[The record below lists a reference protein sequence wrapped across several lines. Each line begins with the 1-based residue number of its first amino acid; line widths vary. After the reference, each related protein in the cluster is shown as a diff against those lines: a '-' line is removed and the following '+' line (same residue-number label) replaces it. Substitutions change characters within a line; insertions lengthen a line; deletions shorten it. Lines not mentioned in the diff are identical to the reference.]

1 MKINVPSE
9 NTCICSDQRALVY
22 SVINTLEKQLVYMN
36 MAWNALMSVYIGC
49 KSNLIMLIVPI

>member
-1 MKINVPSE
+1 M
-9 NTCICSDQRALVY
+9 CSDQRALVY

-36 MAWNALMSVYIGC
+36 MAWNALWSIYIGC